1 MIGYRILPVFPNTE
15 SMLFGNKKRQDSGPG
30 LWRRLRHG
38 LSKTRAGIFG
48 GLAGA
53 FGKGTVD
60 EAVLEEIETRLLL
73 ADVGIETTGRLID
86 GLRQAMRA
94 NRLNSGED
102 AFRVLQEE
110 MRGELERVESPLAVT
125 AGKPFVILVV
135 GVNGAGKTTTIG
147 KLAHRFLGE
156 GLKVLLAA
164 GDTFRAAAIEQI
176 QVWGERN
183 RIPVIAQRQG
193 ADAAAVI
200 YDALAAAR
208 ARDIDV
214 VIADTAGRLH
224 TKSNLMEELKKI
236 RRTIEKLDAAIPVE
250 TLLVLD
256 AGTGQNALA
265 QAEQFDRAVGITG
278 IALTKLDGTA
288 RGGIVFALA
297 EKLGKPLRFI
307 GVGEQLEDLQPF
319 AAADYVNALLAAE
332 E

>member
-1 MIGYRILPVFPNTE
+1 
-15 SMLFGNKKRQDSGPG
+15 
-30 LWRRLRHG
+30 
-38 LSKTRAGIFG
+38 
-48 GLAGA
+48 
-53 FGKGTVD
+53 
-60 EAVLEEIETRLLL
+60 
-73 ADVGIETTGRLID
+73 
-86 GLRQAMRA
+86 
-94 NRLNSGED
+94 
-102 AFRVLQEE
+102 
-110 MRGELERVESPLAVT
+110 
-125 AGKPFVILVV
+125 
-135 GVNGAGKTTTIG
+135 
-147 KLAHRFLGE
+147 
-156 GLKVLLAA
+156 
-164 GDTFRAAAIEQI
+164 
-176 QVWGERN
+176 
-183 RIPVIAQRQG
+183 
-193 ADAAAVI
+193 I